1 MTEDKLLI
9 QALQGKQTARVPF
22 WFMRQAGRFLP
33 EYKATR
39 ATASGFLDLCFSPE
53 KAAEVTLQPLRRFGM
68 SAAILFSDILVI
80 PYALGVDVRF
90 AEGEGPIVEVT
101 NTKQR
106 IEAFELDK
114 VRARLEPVAETVRLV
129 KNKLPEGT
137 TLIGFAGAPWTVACY
152 MLQGKSGKEFA
163 KARQFAQAEPVLMQ
177 LLIDKVTDAT
187 IDYLKMQIDAGA
199 EAIQIFDSWSG
210 LLSPAQFAKWC
221 IEPTKKIVKALRA
234 YKKEIPLI
242 GFPKGAGLFLKDY
255 AQTDVDCFGI
265 DMNTPIAFAK
275 QHAAGKCLQ
284 GNLDPLLLCY
294 DLNGALDETKR
305 ILETMKDHPF
315 VFNLGHGMIP
325 EMPIAHVEA
334 LSNLL
339 KAYRR

>member
-9 QALQGKQTARVPF
+9 STLQGKRSDQIPF

-80 PYALGVDVRF
+80 PYALGVNVTF

-114 VRARLEPVAETVRLV
+114 VRERLEPVAETVKLV
-129 KNKLPEGT
+129 KNELPEGAA
-137 TLIGFAGAPWTVACY
+137 LIGFAGAPWTVACY

-177 LLIDKVTDAT
+177 SLIDKVTDAT
-187 IDYLKMQIDAGA
+187 IEYLKMQIDAGA

-210 LLSPAQFAKWC
+210 LLSPAQFAKWSVA
-221 IEPTKKIVKALRA
+221 PTGKIVSALKNYNKKIP
-234 YKKEIPLI
+234 II

-255 AQTDVDCFGI
+255 AQTGVDCFGI
-265 DMNTPIAFAK
+265 DMNTPMEFAK
-275 QHAAGKCLQ
+275 ANANGKCLQ

-294 DLNGALDETKR
+294 DLNGALDQTKR
-305 ILETMKDHPF
+305 ILETMGASPF

-334 LSNLL
+334 LSNVL
-339 KAYRR
+339 KDYRR

>member
-9 QALQGKQTARVPF
+9 STLQGKQSDQVPF

-106 IEAFELDK
+106 IDAFQVDK
-114 VRARLEPVAETVRLV
+114 VRERLEPVAQTVRLV
-129 KNKLPEGT
+129 KKELPKGGA
-137 TLIGFAGAPWTVACY
+137 LIGFAGAPWTVACY

-177 LLIDKVTDAT
+177 SLIDKITDAT
-187 IDYLKMQIDAGA
+187 IEYLKMQIDAGA

-210 LLSPAQFAKWC
+210 LLSPAQFAVWC
-221 IEPTKKIVKALRA
+221 IKPTTKIVKALRA
-234 YKKEIPLI
+234 YKKEIPII

-255 AQTDVDCFGI
+255 AQTGVDCFGI
-265 DMNTPIAFAK
+265 DMNTPMEWAK
-275 QHAAGKCLQ
+275 QNAQGRALQ

-294 DLNGALDETKR
+294 DLKGALDEAKR
-305 ILETMKDHPF
+305 ILETMKDSAF

-325 EMPIAHVEA
+325 EMPISHVEA

-339 KAYRR
+339 KEYRR

>member
-1 MTEDKLLI
+1 VTEDKILI
-9 QALQGKQTARVPF
+9 PALQGKISDRVPF

-39 ATASGFLDLCFSPE
+39 ATASGFLDLCFSSE

-80 PYALGVDVRF
+80 PYALGVGVTF
-90 AEGEGPIVEVT
+90 AEGDGPIVEVT
-101 NTKQR
+101 NTMQR

-114 VRARLEPVAETVRLV
+114 VRERLAPVAETVKLV
-129 KNKLPEGT
+129 KKELPQGA

-177 LLIDKVTDAT
+177 LLIDKITDAT
-187 IDYLKMQIDAGA
+187 IDYLKMQMDAGA

-221 IEPTKKIVKALRA
+221 IAPTKKIVKALRLHN
-234 YKKEIPLI
+234 KNIPII
-242 GFPKGAGLFLKDY
+242 GFPKGGGLFLKAY
-255 AQTDVDCFGI
+255 AETGVDCFGI
-265 DMNTPIAFAK
+265 DMNTPMEFAR
-275 QHAAGKCLQ
+275 QNAPGKCLQ

-294 DLNGALDETKR
+294 DLKAALEETR
-305 ILETMKDHPF
+305 SILKTMKEHPF

-339 KAYRR
+339 KEYRR

>member
-9 QALQGKQTARVPF
+9 STLQGRQSNQVPF

-39 ATASGFLDLCFSPE
+39 ARAHGFLDLCFSPE

-80 PYALGVDVRF
+80 PYALGVDVKF
-90 AEGEGPIVEVT
+90 VENEGPIVEVT
-101 NTKQR
+101 NTMQR
-106 IEAFELDK
+106 IEAFQLDK
-114 VRARLEPVAETVRLV
+114 VRERLAPVPETVKLV
-129 KNKLPEGT
+129 KKELPKDAA
-137 TLIGFAGAPWTVACY
+137 LIGFAGAPWTVACY

-163 KARQFAQAEPVLMQ
+163 KARQFAQAQPLLMQ
-177 LLIDKVTDAT
+177 SLIDKVTDAT
-187 IDYLKMQIDAGA
+187 ITYLKMQIDAGA

-221 IEPTKKIVKALRA
+221 IEPTKKIVKALRE
-234 YKKEIPLI
+234 YKNKVPII
-242 GFPKGAGLFLKDY
+242 GFPKGAGLFLQEY
-255 AQTDVDCFGI
+255 AQTGVDCFGI
-265 DMNTPIAFAK
+265 DMNTPMEFAK
-275 QHAAGKCLQ
+275 RNANGKCLQ

-294 DLNGALDETKR
+294 DLKGALDEAKR
-305 ILETMKDHPF
+305 ILETMHDHLF

-334 LSNLL
+334 LVQIL
-339 KAYRR
+339 KEYRR

>member
-1 MTEDKLLI
+1 VNGDKLLV
-9 QALQGKQTARVPF
+9 QTLQGKHSDRVPF

-68 SAAILFSDILVI
+68 DAAILFSDILVI

-101 NTKQR
+101 NTKER
-106 IEAFELDK
+106 IDAFTSDK
-114 VRARLEPVAETVRLV
+114 VAERLAPVAETVRLV
-129 KNKLPEGT
+129 KKDLPQGAA
-137 TLIGFAGAPWTVACY
+137 LIGFAGAPWTVACY

-177 LLIDKVTDAT
+177 LLIDKLTDAT

-221 IEPTKKIVKALRA
+221 IAPTKKIAAALKQA
-234 YKKEIPLI
+234 YPHIPLI
-242 GFPKGAGLFLKDY
+242 GFPKGAGMFLKDY
-255 AQTDVDCFGI
+255 AQTGVDCFGI
-265 DMNTPIAFAK
+265 DMNTPMAFAK
-275 QHAAGKCLQ
+275 QNAQGCALQ

-294 DLNGALDETKR
+294 DVKGALDEANR
-305 ILETMKDHPF
+305 ILETVGDHPF

-334 LSNLL
+334 LSDLL

>member
-1 MTEDKLLI
+1 MDSGKLLVRS
-9 QALQGKQTARVPF
+9 LQGEHSNRVPF

-68 SAAILFSDILVI
+68 DAAILFSDILVI

-101 NTKQR
+101 DSKQR
-106 IEAFELDK
+106 IDAFEMDR
-114 VRARLEPVAETVRLV
+114 VAERLAPVAQTVRLV
-129 KNKLPEGT
+129 KKDLPQDAA
-137 TLIGFAGAPWTVACY
+137 LIGFCGAPWTVACY

-163 KARQFAQAEPVLMQ
+163 KARQFAQAEPEVMQ
-177 LLIDKVTDAT
+177 SLIDKLTDAS
-187 IDYLKMQIDAGA
+187 IKYLRMQIDAGA

-210 LLSPAQFAKWC
+210 LLSSAQFAKWC
-221 IEPTKKIVKALRA
+221 IAPTIKIVAALR
-234 YKKEIPLI
+234 KSHPHIPII
-242 GFPKGAGLFLKDY
+242 GFPKGAGLFLKHY
-255 AQTDVDCFGI
+255 AQTGVDCFGI
-265 DMNTPIAFAK
+265 DMNTPMAFAK
-275 QHAAGKCLQ
+275 EHAGGKCLQ

-294 DLNGALDETKR
+294 DLQGALEETKR
-305 ILETMKDHPF
+305 ILDVMGKDPF

-334 LSNLL
+334 LSTLL
-339 KAYRR
+339 KEYRR